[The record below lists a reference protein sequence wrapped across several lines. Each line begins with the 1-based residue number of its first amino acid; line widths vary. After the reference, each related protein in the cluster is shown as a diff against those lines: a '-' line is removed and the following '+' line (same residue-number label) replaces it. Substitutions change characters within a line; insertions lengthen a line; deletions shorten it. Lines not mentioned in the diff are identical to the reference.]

1 MPIQHRGKLDHAVH
15 AAADF
20 YRKILHSVTEFCR
33 FRLIA
38 DCRKLRMKFPDL
50 LLEQCNI
57 TSGADADH
65 LKIAVGTHD
74 IEGLG
79 SNRTG

>member
-1 MPIQHRGKLDHAVH
+1 
-15 AAADF
+15 
-20 YRKILHSVTEFCR
+20 
-33 FRLIA
+33 
-38 DCRKLRMKFPDL
+38 MKFPDL

-79 SNRTG
+79 SDRTG

>member
-1 MPIQHRGKLDHAVH
+1 
-15 AAADF
+15 
-20 YRKILHSVTEFCR
+20 
-33 FRLIA
+33 
-38 DCRKLRMKFPDL
+38 MKFPDL

-57 TSGADADH
+57 ASGTDADH

-79 SNRTG
+79 SDRTG